1 MKVVI
6 VDDEL
11 PSIILMKM
19 LMSKNEY
26 LEVIGEFTNS
36 LKALE
41 YIKENVPDVIFVDVE
56 MPQMTGVELAT
67 EVMHF
72 NSNIQIIFVTAFE
85 KYALKAFDVNAVN
98 YILKPITEETLN
110 ITVTRLLKSYNCREQ
125 NFSYQQEINKIVTLG
140 EYTVFGNLSGEKVQ
154 WATAKGK
161 ELFAYFVLQR
171 GKEVDKWTLCDIL
184 FPEMITKKAEHNLH
198 STISR
203 LKAALKNIGIEN
215 IISCVKGNY
224 KIDMSMFSCDIWEW
238 REWIENN
245 PIITK
250 DNLSYYEKA
259 LSLYAGDLFAPEN
272 YVWALPEQ
280 ERINKEFINSMKKVA
295 TYFMNRDNYKKAE
308 VYLLECV
315 KLDPYDEDIVELL
328 MKTYYFTGKRFEM
341 KKVYNQLEDILK
353 EELNVKPS
361 ESLQNIYRE
370 MRVNNLRKI

>member
-1 MKVVI
+1 MKVVL

-11 PSIILMKM
+11 PSLSLMKM
-19 LMSKNEY
+19 LMRKNKY

-36 LKALE
+36 LEALKF
-41 YIKENVPDVIFVDVE
+41 IKETVPDVIFIDIE

-85 KYALKAFDVNAVN
+85 KYALKAFDVNAIN
-98 YILKPITEETLN
+98 YILKPFTEEALN
-110 ITVTRLLKSYNCREQ
+110 ITVTRLLRNYNCREQ
-125 NFSYQQEINKIVTLG
+125 NFSNQQEMNKIVTLG
-140 EYTVFGNLSGEKVQ
+140 EYSVFGNRNGEKVQ
-154 WATAKGK
+154 WVTAKAK

-184 FPEMITKKAEHNLH
+184 FPETIAKRAEHNLH

-203 LKAALKNIGIEN
+203 LKAALKNVGIEN
-215 IISCVKGNY
+215 IISCAKGNY
-224 KIDMSMFSCDIWEW
+224 KVDMSMFLCDIWEW

-250 DNLSYYEKA
+250 DNISNYEKT
-259 LSLYAGDLFAPEN
+259 LKLHLGDLFAPEN

-280 ERINKEFINSMKKVA
+280 ERLNKEFINSMKKVA
-295 TYFMNRDNYKKAE
+295 TYSMNRDNYENAE
-308 VYLLECV
+308 VYLKECL
-315 KLDPYDEDIVELL
+315 KLDPYDEEIVELL
-328 MKTYYFTGKRFEM
+328 MKTYYLTGKRHEM
-341 KKVYNQLEDILK
+341 KKVYNQLEVILK

-361 ESLQNIYRE
+361 ESLQNIYKE
-370 MRVNNLRKI
+370 MRINNLRKI